1 MTDHRKCAPYGA
13 VSYARVWRRVR
24 AVGPGSNHAVTR
36 CIRMALL
43 GVAAV
48 GMTVSAAQ
56 AEILAMVNY
65 ETKPTQAFRKE
76 GIAIIDVDPN
86 SANFGKI
93 LTDMPL
99 PHDMRNHHI
108 FYNKD
113 ASKAYVTMLGK
124 PALHVLD
131 LKRNP
136 YRTKVVSVPGC
147 EVGEDIVFSEDNT
160 RWYLTCMGSSTVIV
174 GDAVSDKPIQTIS
187 TPKPYPHGIAIYDG
201 IDRILITGTIKH
213 DLTDPGETIT
223 VIEASTGKPLN
234 SHRVSDKPSPSGVAP
249 VEVLFIPGTT
259 PPVAYVTNMFGAS
272 VWGAFWNPAK
282 KDFDVQQVL
291 DLAPLDGGVPLEI
304 YFNAAADRFYLT
316 TANPGQFHIFDIGD
330 PKNPRLLKTFPASG
344 RAHHAAFTKDGRYA
358 FVQNNL
364 LGLEGMNDASI
375 TVIDL
380 KEEKVLK
387 SINTFNPHFP
397 SIVDIQCGEKAILL

>member
-1 MTDHRKCAPYGA
+1 MCASRQITGFLIA
-13 VSYARVWRRVR
+13 AF
-24 AVGPGSNHAVTR
+24 A
-36 CIRMALL
+36 
-43 GVAAV
+43 VAAP
-48 GMTVSAAQ
+48 TVVA

-65 ETKPTQAFRKE
+65 ETKANQAFRKE

-86 SANFGKI
+86 SANFGKV
-93 LTDMPL
+93 LSDMPL
-99 PHDMRNHHI
+99 PHDLHNHHI

-113 ASKAYVTMLGK
+113 ASKAYITVFGEN
-124 PALHVLD
+124 ALYVMD
-131 LKRNP
+131 MKRNP
-136 YRTKVVSVPGC
+136 YRTNVVSIPDC
-147 EVGEDIVFSEDNT
+147 EVGEDLIFSGDNT
-160 RWYLTCMGSSTVIV
+160 KWFLTCMGSNKVIV
-174 GDAVSDKPIQTIS
+174 GDAVSDKPIQIIS
-187 TPKPYPHGIAIYDG
+187 TPKPYPHGIAIHDG

-234 SHRVSDKPSPSGVAP
+234 SHKLSDKPSPSGVAP
-249 VEVLFIPGTT
+249 VEILFIPGTT

-291 DLAPLDGGVPLEI
+291 DLAPLNGGVPLAI

-316 TANPGQFHIFDIGD
+316 TANPGQFHIFDIDD
-330 PKNPRLLKTFPASG
+330 PKNPKLLKTIPAAG
-344 RAHHAAFTKDGRYA
+344 GAHHVAFTKDGQYA

-364 LGLEGMNDASI
+364 LGLEGMSDGSI

-380 KEEKVLK
+380 KEEKAVK
-387 SINTFNPHFP
+387 SITTFKDRGLNPNL
-397 SIVDIQCGEKAILL
+397 IVLLPEWNDPAGH